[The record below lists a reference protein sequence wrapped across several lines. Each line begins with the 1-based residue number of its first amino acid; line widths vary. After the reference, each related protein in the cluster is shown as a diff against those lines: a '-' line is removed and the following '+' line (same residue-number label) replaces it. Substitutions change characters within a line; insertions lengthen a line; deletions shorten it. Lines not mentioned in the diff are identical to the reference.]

1 MTRFTR
7 PLVLLTFAAAL
18 LVAPDS
24 RAAGAPPVTQDSQIG
39 VVMAAACGVAV
50 RLALTTPNPVA
61 TAAAV
66 YSCGF
71 AFLDAIVTPDDAP

>member
-1 MTRFTR
+1 MTRLNR
-7 PLVLLTFAAAL
+7 PLVLLGLAAAL
-18 LVAPDS
+18 LLAPDS
-24 RAAGAPPVTQDSQIG
+24 RAADEPPLTQDSQLG
-39 VVMAAACGVAV
+39 VVMAAACGISVRVAIT
-50 RLALTTPNPVA
+50 APNPVA